1 MQGDFVVLVRGNLTV
16 DSDLVVLVQSNL
28 IVLVQGV
35 WMSARLSGV
44 AFVDYPATHARFW
57 AH

>member
-1 MQGDFVVLVRGNLTV
+1 MQGNFVVLVR
-16 DSDLVVLVQSNL
+16 SNL